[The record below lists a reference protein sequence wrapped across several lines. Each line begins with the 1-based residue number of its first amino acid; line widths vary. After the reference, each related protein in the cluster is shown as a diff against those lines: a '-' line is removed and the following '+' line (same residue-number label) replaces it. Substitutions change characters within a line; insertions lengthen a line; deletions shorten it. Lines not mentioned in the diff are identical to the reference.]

1 MASVSPLLPGFPA
14 ASRLGGELQPAT
26 PPSSEATSSP
36 ALCSRLSADFLQSSL
51 LFPQCEEQRWLL
63 PQGPLAGHRG
73 P

>member
-1 MASVSPLLPGFPA
+1 MASVSLLLPGFPV
-14 ASRLGGELQPAT
+14 ASLLGGELQPTT

-51 LFPQCEEQRWLL
+51 LLPQCEEQRWLL
-63 PQGPLAGHRG
+63 PQGLLTRHRR